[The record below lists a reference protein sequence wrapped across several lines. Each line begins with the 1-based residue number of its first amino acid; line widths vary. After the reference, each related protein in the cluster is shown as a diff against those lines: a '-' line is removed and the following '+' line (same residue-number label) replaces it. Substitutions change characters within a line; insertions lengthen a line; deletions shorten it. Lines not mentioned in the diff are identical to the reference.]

1 MSPDPKPASDPK
13 PNPGAKTQ
21 VAADASVKSGTAGAL
36 DAPISGAPAA
46 PGSLEAIAQELD
58 KEFASLSADDRIRKA
73 FALYGKELIAT
84 TSFGRDAGLLLHH
97 LNRLKIDI
105 RVFFIDTSFHFRET
119 LDYRDTLTSAYRL
132 DLRESR
138 SFEPDN
144 RRYARKVEG
153 PNGFVAIADTKACCA
168 INKVG
173 VQAAFL
179 GRADVKAFLTGLRR
193 DQSDTRAH
201 TPFVHVQKGK
211 LKICPFADW
220 PANDVDLYLQVWE
233 VPEHPLAKQGYSS
246 IGCSPATCTSK
257 PVDPDDPR
265 SGRWVGDAKTECG
278 LHLDYEP

>member
-1 MSPDPKPASDPK
+1 MNPEEKPSPA
-13 PNPGAKTQ
+13 
-21 VAADASVKSGTAGAL
+21 ASVSKPTIANPAGAL
-36 DAPISGAPAA
+36 DAPRETAPIL
-46 PGSLEAIAQELD
+46 PGSLEAQARDLD
-58 KEFASLSADDRIRKA
+58 GEFASLSADDRIRKA
-73 FALYGKELIAT
+73 FALFGPEVVAT

-105 RVFFIDTSFHFRET
+105 RVFFIDTSFHFPET
-119 LDYRDTLTSAYRL
+119 LAYRDTLTSAYKL
-132 DLRESR
+132 DLREVR
-138 SFEPDN
+138 SLEPAN
-144 RRYARKVEG
+144 RRYAGGQDGKDG
-153 PNGFVAIADTKACCA
+153 AVAISDTKACCA

-179 GRADVKAFLTGLRR
+179 GRMDVKAFLTGLRR
-193 DQSDTRAH
+193 DQSDTRSH

-220 PANDVDLYLQVWE
+220 PANDVELYLQLRE

-246 IGCSPATCTSK
+246 IGCSPVTCTSK
-257 PVDPDDPR
+257 PLDPCDPR

>member
-1 MSPDPKPASDPK
+1 MPADTAPV
-13 PNPGAKTQ
+13 PQTPPGPR
-21 VAADASVKSGTAGAL
+21 GAL
-36 DAPISGAPAA
+36 DAPAASAAAA
-46 PGSLEAIAQELD
+46 PGTLAALAQDLD
-58 KEFASLSADDRIRKA
+58 REFAALSADERIRKA
-73 FALYGKELIAT
+73 FQQFGKELIAT

-97 LNRLKIDI
+97 LSRLAVPV
-105 RVFFIDTSFHFRET
+105 RVFFIDTSFHFPET
-119 LDYRDTLTSAYRL
+119 LAYRDTLTSAYQL

-144 RRYARKVEG
+144 RRYANPAGGV
-153 PNGFVAIADTKACCA
+153 VAITDTNACCA

-179 GRADVKAFLTGLRR
+179 GRTDVKAFLTGLRR
-193 DQSDTRAH
+193 DQSDSRSH

-220 PANDVDLYLQVWE
+220 PAADVEMYLRLWE
-233 VPEHPLAKQGYSS
+233 VPEHPLAKEGYSS
-246 IGCSPATCTSK
+246 IGCSPVTCTSK
-257 PVDPDDPR
+257 PLDPDDPR

>member
-1 MSPDPKPASDPK
+1 MNPQDKPAD
-13 PNPGAKTQ
+13 AKVPTQ
-21 VAADASVKSGTAGAL
+21 GTQGAL
-36 DAPISGAPAA
+36 DAPIATTPAA
-46 PGSLEAIAQELD
+46 PGSLEAYAQELD
-58 KEFASLSADDRIRKA
+58 QEFASLSADDRIRKA
-73 FALYGKELIAT
+73 FGLYGKELIAT

-97 LNRLKIDI
+97 LSRMKIDV

-119 LDYRDTLTSAYRL
+119 LDYRDTLTSAYKL

-144 RRYARKVEG
+144 RRYAREVQGKENQESKVTLLG
-153 PNGFVAIADTKACCA
+153 ISDTKACCA

-193 DQSDTRAH
+193 DQSDTRSH

-220 PANDVDLYLQVWE
+220 PANDVELYLQVWE
-233 VPEHPLAKQGYSS
+233 VPEHPLAREGYSS

-257 PVDPDDPR
+257 PTDPNDPR